1 MIIIVIRGLIESY
14 YDIQKVRIAVEN
26 QLRSLEQGKS
36 EQEYKWFK
44 DTVYSR
50 LIATEKDIAKHMESW
65 VEEEEI
71 YTEWLKNIKGI
82 GPVLAAGL
90 IAWVDGE
97 SPTYGTGFTTRF
109 ATISKLWAYAGL
121 SVDGEGKAVRRK
133 KGQKANWDA
142 RLKSH
147 LWKIGESFVKGGDG
161 YRTLYETFRAEYDA
175 KWLTPEDCGSKG
187 CANKGKGKC
196 LKGHRYA
203 AAKRKTVKV
212 FLAHLF
218 MKWRELEGLPIEHPF
233 IIGRNGHEHLIEIIE
248 K

>member
-1 MIIIVIRGLIESY
+1 MIIRGLIESY
-14 YDIQKVRIAVEN
+14 YDIQKNRISVEN

-44 DTVYSR
+44 DVVYNR
-50 LIATEKDIAKHMESW
+50 LYTIERDIAKHLGEW

-71 YTEWLKNIKGI
+71 YTEWLKGIKGI

-90 IAWVDGE
+90 IAWLDSE
-97 SPTYGTGFTTRF
+97 SPTYGKGFTTRF

-121 SVDGEGKAVRRK
+121 AVDKDGKAVRRK
-133 KGQKANWDA
+133 KGQQANWDT
-142 RLKSH
+142 RLKTH
-147 LWKIGESFVKGGDG
+147 LWKIGESFVKTKGG
-161 YRTLYETFRAEYDA
+161 YRKLYETFRAEYDD
-175 KWLTPEDCGSKG
+175 KWKTPEDCGSRG

-218 MKWRELEGLPIEHPF
+218 TRWHELEGLPVRKPF
-233 IIGRNGHEHLIEIIE
+233 IIGRDGHEHLIEVINE
-248 K
+248 